1 MQTRYLFFF
10 LIASMVLSSCV
21 KDEVLNSEADIL
33 EVIVPKEILK
43 MDPVLENNRITI
55 RVKPETDLSRQSPRF
70 ILSKGASIS
79 PESGT
84 ELDFTQPQ
92 TYTVSSQDGNSHKKY
107 TVAFIIAEITSYF
120 DFEHYR
126 LDESG
131 KYHVFYEVDVNGA
144 NIMDWASGNAGFAM
158 TAGDIPANLYPT
170 TYTEIGNNKH
180 ALKLSTK
187 RTGTFGAMFKKP
199 IAAGNLFMGSFDV
212 SAALGNPLQA
222 VKMGV
227 PFERKP
233 DFLRGIF
240 KYEPGSVYV
249 RVVENAQGEL
259 VIEEFTNGE
268 YTDSWDIYAIFYDNN
283 GGTLILDGTS
293 RFTHENLISVARIDP
308 QYAIETDQ
316 WAEFE
321 IPFVQKPGKT
331 VDPQKL
337 ASGGYNISI
346 VMTSSIDGDF
356 FRGGV
361 NSTLLIDELEI
372 IFTE

>member
-1 MQTRYLFFF
+1 MRSGYLFFF
-10 LIASMVLSSCV
+10 LIASLVLSSCV

-55 RVKPETDLSRQSPRF
+55 RVKPETDLSHQSPRF
-70 ILSKGASIS
+70 ALSKGASIS

-84 ELDFTQPQ
+84 ELDFTQPRI
-92 TYTVSSQDGNSHKKY
+92 YKVSSQDGNSHKEY
-107 TVAFIIAEITSYF
+107 TIAFIVAEITSHF
-120 DFEHYR
+120 DFEHFR

-131 KYHVFYEVDVNGA
+131 KYHVFYEVDVNGV

-158 TAGDIPANLYPT
+158 TAGDMSANLYPT

-180 ALKLSTK
+180 ALQLSTK
-187 RTGTFGAMFKKP
+187 RTGSFGAMFKKP
-199 IAAGNLFMGSFDV
+199 IAAGNLFMGTFDV
-212 SAALGNPLQA
+212 SAALGNPLLA

-233 DFLRGIF
+233 DFLRGTF
-240 KYEPGSVYV
+240 KYKPGNVYV

-283 GGTLILDGTS
+283 GGTLMLDGTS

-308 QYAIETDQ
+308 QHAIETDQ

-321 IPFVQKPGKT
+321 IPFVQKPGKA

-337 ASGGYNISI
+337 ANGGYNISI
-346 VMTSSIDGDF
+346 VITSSIDGDF